1 MTALLLFTS
10 TYITVL
16 ALGIQS
22 LNVNGGHRWLACAT
36 SLFIGTGNLVLLKT
50 LPGDTTALE
59 VAAYLAGGPA
69 GIVSAMVAHPV
80 LVRLYANLKEPRHG

>member
-10 TYITVL
+10 TFITVL

-22 LNVNGGHRWLACAT
+22 LNVNGGHRWWAAGT

-50 LPGDTTALE
+50 LPGDTTWLE
-59 VAAYLAGGPA
+59 LAAYLAGGPA
-69 GIVSAMVAHPV
+69 GIVSAMALHPA
-80 LVRLYANLKEPRHG
+80 LVRLYAKECKHG